1 MSLEVL
7 RPREIFAGGEIAR
20 SAISLGLLVGS
31 TEGIPIYC
39 THMNIAESWSKIKH
53 LPLQDAA
60 TPILVI
66 LVGLGSF
73 GLGRMS
79 VLEASK
85 TPISIS
91 QAAASA
97 IPAGGQVVASKSG
110 NKYHYPW
117 CAGAGAISE
126 KNKIT
131 FESNEKARAAGYLPA
146 GNCKGLE

>member
-1 MSLEVL
+1 
-7 RPREIFAGGEIAR
+7 
-20 SAISLGLLVGS
+20 
-31 TEGIPIYC
+31 
-39 THMNIAESWSKIKH
+39 MNIPEAWLKIKR

-79 VLEASK
+79 VLEAPK

-91 QAAASA
+91 QAAAGA

-110 NKYHYPW
+110 TKYHYPW
-117 CAGAGAISE
+117 CAGANGISE
-126 KNKIT
+126 KNKII